1 MGLFDRMYVCTAMLN
16 YVRYAILMTLV
27 IPWYPCKP
35 MLAGRANIKYYQ
47 FTITI
52 EGLTGRVSFQTIKL
66 AIRILG
72 IHTVNVNVFVSQE

>member
-1 MGLFDRMYVCTAMLN
+1 
-16 YVRYAILMTLV
+16 
-27 IPWYPCKP
+27 
-35 MLAGRANIKYYQ
+35 MLAGSANIKYYQ

-52 EGLTGRVSFQTIKL
+52 EGLTGRVSFQPIEL